1 MAGYEIVKTVSER
14 YQRSKIITA
23 SYIIFAVTLCVFA
36 LGKIFL
42 PQNEQDGATP
52 SLIEAMAWLGF
63 GLSTSMSMAQYGY
76 QAWALD
82 LHSFTEWYS
91 YQQIIPHDGLQDWYN
106 SLRGW
111 NLRSQYR
118 LMGPI
123 GFLAGI
129 AMAGLGLVTIAAPLF
144 AT

>member
-1 MAGYEIVKTVSER
+1 MKTTSER
-14 YQRSKIITA
+14 YQRSKIITV
-23 SYIIFAVTLCVFA
+23 SNILGIIMLCVFIVN
-36 LGKIFL
+36 KIFL
-42 PQNEQDGATP
+42 PQSEQNSSIP
-52 SLIEAMAWLGF
+52 SLIDSMTLLVI
-63 GLSTSMSMAQYGY
+63 GLAISVSMAQYGY
-76 QAWALD
+76 QAWLLD

-91 YQQIIPHDGLQDWYN
+91 CQQIISHDGLQDWYN

-129 AMAGLGLVTIAAPLF
+129 AMTVLGFVMIVAPLF
-144 AT
+144 AD

>member
-1 MAGYEIVKTVSER
+1 MKTVSER

-23 SYIIFAVTLCVFA
+23 SYIIFAVTLCAFA
-36 LGKIFL
+36 LGKLFL
-42 PQNEQDGATP
+42 PQGEQGGTVP
-52 SLIEAMAWLGF
+52 SLIESVALLGF
-63 GLSTSMSMAQYGY
+63 GLSASMSMLQYGY
-76 QAWALD
+76 QAWVLD

-91 YQQIIPHDGLQDWYN
+91 YQQIIPNDGLQDWYN

-129 AMAGLGLVTIAAPLF
+129 AVAGLGLFMLIKP
-144 AT
+144 